1 MSLLLSSHVVDGDG
15 GGRLRHEPAA
25 DGVLP
30 PAQTPRVQLQRRR
43 VDADTEM
50 SAGARDADAEPCAV
64 ARAGNESGRAG
75 ECECSGNEHSD
86 TGGIGEEG

>member
-1 MSLLLSSHVVDGDG
+1 MSLLLSSHVADGDG

-25 DGVLP
+25 Q
-30 PAQTPRVQLQRRR
+30 APRVQLQRRR
-43 VDADTEM
+43 VDADTEV
-50 SAGARDADAEPCAV
+50 SAGARDADAEPCAI